1 MNVLL
6 LIVLILISIKLSGH
20 LATKVGQPA
29 VLGKLLV
36 GIILGPALLNWVEPS
51 NIFMEFSEIG
61 VLLLMFLAGLETD
74 IETLKEN
81 WKSSIS
87 VAVFGIIIPFI
98 SAFVL
103 GEVFKFTL
111 IEAIFLG
118 VLFSA
123 TSVSI
128 TVQVLKELN
137 VLDTKESAT
146 ILGAAVVDDI
156 LVVTLLALVLSFSG
170 DSGQSESIFT
180 LLMKKVLFF
189 LIAFVIG
196 KYILPKFLKLFS
208 KLNVTVP
215 LTAAGLIVAFAY
227 AYISESLGMEGI
239 IGTFLAGLFI
249 SNTQFHKEIEETI
262 DPIANGLF
270 VPFFYVSVGLNI
282 SFIGV
287 SSQIGFILVSALV
300 AILSK
305 LFGSYFGS
313 RILGGSKLSSLA
325 IGSGMVSRGEVALI
339 IATTGLLSGLLPE
352 DYYTSVVIVI
362 MITTLVAPP
371 LLKYFFNKKEYD

>member
-6 LIVLILISIKLSGH
+6 LIVLILMSIKLSGH

-87 VAVFGIIIPFI
+87 VAVFGIIIPFL
-98 SAFVL
+98 SAFVV
-103 GEVFKFTL
+103 GEIFRFTL

-339 IATTGLLSGLLPE
+339 IATTGLISGVLPE
-352 DYYTSVVIVI
+352 DYYTSVVISI
-362 MITTLVAPP
+362 MITTLVAPL
-371 LLKYFFNKKEYD
+371 LLKYFFNKKRI

>member
-1 MNVLL
+1 MGEL
-6 LIVLILISIKLSGH
+6 
-20 LATKVGQPA
+20 
-29 VLGKLLV
+29 
-36 GIILGPALLNWVEPS
+36 
-51 NIFMEFSEIG
+51 
-61 VLLLMFLAGLETD
+61 
-74 IETLKEN
+74 
-81 WKSSIS
+81 
-87 VAVFGIIIPFI
+87 FG
-98 SAFVL
+98 
-103 GEVFKFTL
+103 FTL
-111 IEAIFLG
+111 IEAIFLR

-137 VLDTKESAT
+137 VLDTKESVT

-170 DSGQSESIFT
+170 DAGQSESIFT

-215 LTAAGLIVAFAY
+215 LTAAGL
-227 AYISESLGMEGI
+227 
-239 IGTFLAGLFI
+239 FI

-262 DPIANGLF
+262 DQIANGLF

-282 SFIGV
+282 SFIRV
-287 SSQIGFILVSALV
+287 NSQIVFILISALV

-305 LFGSYFGS
+305 LFGSYLGS

-339 IATTGLLSGLLPE
+339 IATTGLISGVLPE

-362 MITTLVAPP
+362 MLTTLIAPP
-371 LLKYFFNKKEYD
+371 LLKYFFNKKEYDQL